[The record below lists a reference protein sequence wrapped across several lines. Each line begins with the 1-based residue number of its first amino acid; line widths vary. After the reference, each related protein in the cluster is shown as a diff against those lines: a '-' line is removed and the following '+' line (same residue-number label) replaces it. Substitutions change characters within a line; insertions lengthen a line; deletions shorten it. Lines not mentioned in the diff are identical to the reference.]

1 MCSSDLGRHD
11 YVVAPNVWSGVRTP
25 FTDVTVHVF
34 DNAGHWPH
42 LEDREAFDT
51 VVLEWIRAHEARR

>member
-1 MCSSDLGRHD
+1 
-11 YVVAPNVWSGVRTP
+11 
-25 FTDVTVHVF
+25 VF